1 MRNLSKTFLRVNA
14 ILSYVFM
21 GLFILGAV
29 IFFIVGSPLVSQH
42 FEGEGAEAGKIAYT
56 VSMMCSGV
64 LFVFLAVMAL
74 LSAKFSNKAK
84 NEQLKGTLIMAIV
97 FSALSGTAFGIA
109 GGIIGLVQNFRE
121 QRKDRIN
128 NIVDNQ

>member
-29 IFFIVGSPLVSQH
+29 IFFVVGSPLVSQH

-64 LFVFLAVMAL
+64 LFVFLAIMAL
-74 LSAKFSNKAK
+74 LSANFSNKAK
-84 NEQLKGTLIMAIV
+84 NEQSKGTLIMAIV
-97 FSALSGTAFGIA
+97 FSALSGTAFGVA
-109 GGIIGLVQNFRE
+109 GAIIGLVQNLKE
-121 QRKDRIN
+121 QRRDRIN

>member
-84 NEQLKGTLIMAIV
+84 NEQSKGTLIMAIV

-109 GGIIGLVQNFRE
+109 GGIIGLVQNFIE

>member
-1 MRNLSKTFLRVNA
+1 MRNLSKSFLRVNA

-84 NEQLKGTLIMAIV
+84 NEQSKGTLIMAIV
-97 FSALSGTAFGIA
+97 FSALSGTAFGVA

-128 NIVDNQ
+128 SIVDNQ

>member
-1 MRNLSKTFLRVNA
+1 MRNLSKTFLKVNA

-21 GLFILGAV
+21 GLFIVGAV

-84 NEQLKGTLIMAIV
+84 NEQSKGTLIMAIV